1 MTNNSILDGGNDGGD
16 PDFEFLFNST
26 EAAAEQTPLPKGRYI
41 ADIVQSGEHFASTGT
56 RSYKLTFEVQ
66 EPAEHAGRRIWH
78 DIWLTARSMPY
89 AKREL
94 SKLGI
99 ETGAQL
105 RESLPAIVRCSV
117 AVVIERDDDD
127 DVGRNRVRDFKV
139 LKVLQD
145 PFDFGDEDVVDNKA
159 LTQDGDTPED
169 DR

>member
-1 MTNNSILDGGNDGGD
+1 MTNDSILPADNDGGD
-16 PDFEFLFNST
+16 HDFEFLFDAT

-41 ADIVQSGEHFASTGT
+41 ADIVQSGEHIASTGS

-78 DIWLTARSMPY
+78 DIWLTLKALPY

-94 SKLGI
+94 AKLGI
-99 ETGAQL
+99 ESGAQL
-105 RESLPAIVRCSV
+105 RESLPAIVRCSI

-127 DVGRNRVRDFKV
+127 DVGRNRVRDFRV

-145 PFDFGDEDVVDNKA
+145 PFDFGEEDVVDNKDR
-159 LTQDGDTPED
+159 TQDGDAPED